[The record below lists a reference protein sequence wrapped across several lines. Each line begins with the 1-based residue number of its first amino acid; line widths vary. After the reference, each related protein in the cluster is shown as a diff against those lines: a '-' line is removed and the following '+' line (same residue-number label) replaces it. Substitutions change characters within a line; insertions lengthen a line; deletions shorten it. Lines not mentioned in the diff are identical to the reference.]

1 MNSLIERVKSAM
13 VGLGTG
19 WILALMLLLSI
30 ISLAVMLE
38 RVWLYWSLRDD
49 IDVLMRDLGRLLRGG
64 DMDGARR
71 RLEESRSAEAAVVVA
86 GLVEADRGVAAAEEA
101 MEGAS
106 CLQRVKLEKRLA
118 FLGTLGNNAPFIGLL
133 GTVIGIVAAF
143 DELSKVK
150 SAAAGAATQLAP
162 EAVMARISE
171 ALVAT
176 AIGILIAIPAVA
188 AFNAFQRV
196 VRGTVANTEA
206 LGHML
211 LAHLKAVPVAG
222 GGGGRRPGGRSDG
235 RIDACQGR
243 RHGAQLMAGGA
254 SSEADDAITGI
265 NVTPLV
271 DITLVLLIIFMVTT
285 KIVLNQTVPLDL
297 PKAATGTS
305 DVQTV
310 FSILLAAD
318 GRTVVDSQPDRERRG
333 DPSAGAH
340 RPGAAPR
347 AARRH
352 QGRRRG
358 DSRSR
363 HPRARSAQ
371 AGARLEDRV
380 RRDAR
385 PGGPA
390 TLTREALFDAGRK
403 RPTDAEERR
412 SKRRRSAG
420 SPWPMAPRR

>member
-1 MNSLIERVKSAM
+1 VNSLIERVKSAM

-19 WILALMLLLSI
+19 WILALMLVLSI

-49 IDVLMRDLGRLLRGG
+49 IDALMRDLGRLLRGG
-64 DMDGARR
+64 DMEGARR

-143 DELSKVK
+143 DELSKGK
-150 SAAAGAATQLAP
+150 TAAAGAAATQLAP

-206 LGHML
+206 LGHVL
-211 LAHLKAVPVAG
+211 LAHLKAVPVAE
-222 GGGGRRPGGRSDG
+222 
-235 RIDACQGR
+235 
-243 RHGAQLMAGGA
+243 GAGAGGSGIDRA
-254 SSEADDAITGI
+254 SSA
-265 NVTPLV
+265 
-271 DITLVLLIIFMVTT
+271 
-285 KIVLNQTVPLDL
+285 
-297 PKAATGTS
+297 
-305 DVQTV
+305 
-310 FSILLAAD
+310 
-318 GRTVVDSQPDRERRG
+318 
-333 DPSAGAH
+333 
-340 RPGAAPR
+340 
-347 AARRH
+347 
-352 QGRRRG
+352 
-358 DSRSR
+358 SRSK
-363 HPRARSAQ
+363 A
-371 AGARLEDRV
+371 ED
-380 RRDAR
+380 
-385 PGGPA
+385 
-390 TLTREALFDAGRK
+390 T
-403 RPTDAEERR
+403 ERN
-412 SKRRRSAG
+412 
-420 SPWPMAPRR
+420 